1 MLLIDEER
9 SHTLS
14 SPATDTTKRES
25 SVKTAKVA
33 YQLAI
38 AKTGCFKDYFIV
50 IKGLCGDM

>member
-25 SVKTAKVA
+25 SVKATKVV
-33 YQLAI
+33 YKLTTVI
-38 AKTGCFKDYFIV
+38 TGYSKDHFIV
-50 IKGLCGDM
+50 I

>member
-33 YQLAI
+33 HKLTTAV
-38 AKTGCFKDYFIV
+38 TG
-50 IKGLCGDM
+50 